1 MNRPATNR
9 SATRRRIVII
19 GAGLAGLSAACQL
32 SRTGN
37 EVVVLERGG
46 QVGGLAATREDQ
58 GFTFDIGPTVL
69 TMPDLIDEAL
79 QAAGTSLADEL
90 TLKQLD
96 PAYRARFADGSTMDV
111 LAEHDAMTEQIRAMC
126 GAHDAA
132 AYEKFVVWLKEL
144 YELEMPRFIDR
155 NFDRPWQIANPP
167 LPGAKLLKMGGLR
180 HLDPMIRS
188 RFDDER
194 LHRLFTFQALY
205 AGVSPQQALS
215 IFAVI
220 TYMDSVRGVFFPE
233 GGMHDVPS
241 AMARAASAAGV
252 DIRLNTEVTGLRRAP
267 SGAVTGVVVGGDG
280 ADDEIVT
287 ADIVIATGDLPTMY
301 DVLLPETKL
310 PLPLRKP
317 KFSPSAVVW
326 HVGTNDAAS
335 PDIRHHNIHF
345 GKEWATSF
353 DELLDEQVLMRDP
366 SRLVSVPSVTD
377 PRRAR
382 EGGTA
387 MYILEPAPHL
397 GGALDW
403 SRMRDQMKERLT
415 QFLRTAGYPTDI
427 VSEQLV
433 TPGDWADQGL
443 TQGTPFALAHTF
455 TQSGPFRPSN
465 FARSA
470 PGLIFAGHG
479 TTPGVGVPM
488 VLVSGKLA
496 AQRALDQ
503 LSAAA

>member
-1 MNRPATNR
+1 M
-9 SATRRRIVII
+9 SRRVVII

-32 SRTGN
+32 SRTGH
-37 EVVVLERGG
+37 EVVVVERGDH
-46 QVGGLAATREDQ
+46 VGGLAAMREDA
-58 GFTFDIGPTVL
+58 GFTFDLGPTVL

-90 TLKQLD
+90 TLQQLD

-111 LAEHDAMTEQIRAMC
+111 LADHDAMTQQIREMC

-132 AYEKFVVWLKEL
+132 AYQKFVVWLKQL

-155 NFDRPWQIANPP
+155 NFERPWQIANPP
-167 LPGAKLLKMGGLR
+167 APGVKLLKMGGLR
-180 HLDPMIRS
+180 HLDPLIRS

-205 AGVSPQQALS
+205 AGVSPQQALG

-220 TYMDSVRGVFFPE
+220 TYMDSVRGVFFPK
-233 GGMHDVPS
+233 GGMHDVPR
-241 AMARAASAAGV
+241 ALARAAEAAGV
-252 DIRLNTEVTGLRRAP
+252 DIRLRTEVTGLRRTP
-267 SGAVTGVVVGGDG
+267 SGEVSGVVVQGGAAGDEVLA
-280 ADDEIVT
+280 ADV
-287 ADIVIATGDLPTMY
+287 VIATGDLPTMY
-301 DVLLPETKL
+301 DVLLPQTKR
-310 PLPLRKP
+310 PLSLRKP

-326 HVGTNDAAS
+326 HVGTADAA
-335 PDIRHHNIHF
+335 PDDVRHHNIHF
-345 GKEWATSF
+345 GKEWAKSF
-353 DELLDEQVLMRDP
+353 DELLDERVLMRDP

-377 PRRAR
+377 PSRAR
-382 EGGTA
+382 PGGAA
-387 MYILEPAPHL
+387 MYVLEPAPHL

-403 SRMRDQMKERLT
+403 SQMRDQMRERLT
-415 QFLRTAGYPTDI
+415 GFLRGAGYPTDI
-427 VSEQLV
+427 VSEHLV

-443 TQGTPFALAHTF
+443 SEGTPFALAHTL
-455 TQSGPFRPSN
+455 TQSGPFRPTN
-465 FARSA
+465 FARGV

-496 AQRALDQ
+496 AQRALAH
-503 LSAAA
+503 LGVPR